1 MNWVQTLHWVSP
13 FCIRHV
19 DIFFSL
25 NSAITSSYRAKFLE
39 WVCSGAQKNGR
50 IPWFSWFKEANDTKA
65 TGLTIALIPTQE
77 SPGVHATWDEEVGK
91 EEVKK
96 PLGAVSGKS
105 MRTGNP
111 GLGSMWLWPSHT
123 HMARVTQSWEINLK
137 TGVSPDKSNYSRII
151 LNTGTFLQVQT

>member
-1 MNWVQTLHWVSP
+1 MQSQVV
-13 FCIRHV
+13 
-19 DIFFSL
+19 
-25 NSAITSSYRAKFLE
+25 
-39 WVCSGAQKNGR
+39 
-50 IPWFSWFKEANDTKA
+50 
-65 TGLTIALIPTQE
+65 TGLSSWNEYAQVPKRMGGFHDFLDSKKQMIQKPQGSRANWSTIALIPTQE